1 MKLDIVV
8 NKYVLIW
15 NLLYQSSPSEEIDAL
30 KQQLWKDYKKEYS
43 LLHRDRQAILNDIDN
58 FIPNDDFIYNT
69 FESSPLYKNIKQ
81 DTNRYRLMLMEIWDK
96 NYRSYMKALRSILK
110 MDLDKDYKVCVI
122 HPSLD
127 VLEIDF
133 DDNVIVIGKKL
144 SLRDKDN
151 FLTYLFYKIL
161 KQEFAKFNRD
171 DEEILLSILEL
182 AITNELYTRVTG
194 ESKYYLGKGSLR
206 DIKTKLYPY
215 WLMYLGVP
223 SSKFE
228 EYMVRDNIFFDV
240 DNYNYESYLKEFDIF
255 SFMKF
260 VLKNRRVILK
270 KKIVAVEDIEVL

>member
-15 NLLYQSSPSEEIDAL
+15 NLLYQSSPSEEIDTF
-30 KQQLWKDYKKEYS
+30 KQQLWRDYKKEYS
-43 LLHRDRQAILNDIDN
+43 ILHRDRFAILKDVDN

-69 FESSPLYKNIKQ
+69 FESSSLYKNIKQ
-81 DTNRYRLMLMEIWDK
+81 DTNRYRLLLMEIWDK
-96 NYRSYMKALRSILK
+96 NYRNYMKEVRNILK
-110 MDLDKDYKVCVI
+110 TSLKKDYKVCVI

-127 VLEIDF
+127 VLDIDF

-161 KQEFAKFNRD
+161 KQEFANFNKA
-171 DEEILLSILEL
+171 DEEILLAILEL

-194 ESKYYLGKGSLR
+194 ESKYYLGKGVIR
-206 DIKTKLYPY
+206 DVKTKIYPY
-215 WLMYLGVP
+215 WLMYLGIP
-223 SSKFE
+223 TSKFE

-240 DNYNYESYLKEFDIF
+240 DNYNYENYLKEFDIF
-255 SFMKF
+255 SFIKF
-260 VLKNRRVILK
+260 ILKNKRVILR
-270 KKIVAVEDIEVL
+270 KKIVAVENIEVL